1 MLGRML
7 RAAVLDTT
15 LYEEVERDSRLTW
28 QALQVV
34 LIMGLSAGIG
44 NIFRTG
50 LEGLIWGMVS
60 ALLGWVVWSFLTYI
74 IGTTI
79 LRAPETQATYGQLLR
94 SIGYA
99 SSPGVIRVLG
109 FIPVL
114 GGAVTLLAFI
124 WMLAASV
131 IAVRQA
137 LDFRSTGRALA
148 VCVTGWVVN
157 LLLSF
162 FLGLPSFP

>member
-1 MLGRML
+1 MLDRML
-7 RAAVLDTT
+7 RAAALDTA
-15 LYEEVERDSRLTW
+15 LYEEVEHNSRLTW

-34 LIMGLSAGIG
+34 LIVSLVAGIG

-50 LEGLIWGMVS
+50 VGGLISGMVV
-60 ALLGWVVWSFLTYI
+60 ALVGWAIWSFLTYI

-79 LRAPETQATYGQLLR
+79 LKVPETQATYGQLLR

-99 SSPGVIRVLG
+99 SSPGAIRILG
-109 FIPVL
+109 IIPFIGTV
-114 GGAVTLLAFI
+114 VTLLALI
-124 WMLAASV
+124 WMLVAAV

-157 LLLSF
+157 LLLSI